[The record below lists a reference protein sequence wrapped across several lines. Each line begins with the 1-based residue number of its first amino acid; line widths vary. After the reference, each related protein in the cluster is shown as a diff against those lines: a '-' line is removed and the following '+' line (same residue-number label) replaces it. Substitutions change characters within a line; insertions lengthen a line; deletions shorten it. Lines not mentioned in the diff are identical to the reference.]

1 MSTPPIKLS
10 SYIFYSVDITKTL
23 IFLLFQHHDEQ
34 MIKLLIDYGAD
45 IGVAL
50 CMVGLNRPSLYHKA
64 RYEEMLNAPTI
75 GYLKSSICLF

>member
-1 MSTPPIKLS
+1 
-10 SYIFYSVDITKTL
+10 
-23 IFLLFQHHDEQ
+23 

-64 RYEEMLNAPTI
+64 RFEDMLNAPTI
-75 GYLKSSICLF
+75 GYKKLYKLNIFEIILSKVCCST

>member
-1 MSTPPIKLS
+1 
-10 SYIFYSVDITKTL
+10 
-23 IFLLFQHHDEQ
+23 

-75 GYLKSSICLF
+75 G